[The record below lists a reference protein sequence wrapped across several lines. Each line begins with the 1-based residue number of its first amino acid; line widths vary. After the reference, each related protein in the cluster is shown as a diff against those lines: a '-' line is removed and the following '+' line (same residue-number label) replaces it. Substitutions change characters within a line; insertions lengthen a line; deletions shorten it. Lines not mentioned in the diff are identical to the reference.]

1 MSQMKIVNYEKI
13 NIIYIFKRVNDTLLF
28 LSEEEERESTKDDSL
43 LFF

>member
-13 NIIYIFKRVNDTLLF
+13 NIFYIFKRVNETWLF
-28 LSEEEERESTKDDSL
+28 LSAEEERESTKDDSL